1 MKITLRIDC
10 LDGNSK
16 DVTCLAADLVKFES
30 KFDISV
36 TELEKKPRFTYL
48 LFIAWCAEFRTKST
62 GLEFDPWTETVSA
75 VVSADDP
82 K

>member
-1 MKITLRIDC
+1 MKISLRIDF

-16 DVTCLAADLVKFES
+16 DVICLAADLVKFEA

-48 LFIAWCAEFRTKST
+48 LFIAWCAEVRTKAT
-62 GLEFDPWTETVSA
+62 ALEFDAWTETVSA
-75 VVSADDP
+75 VVSSADP